1 MSSEPKEKPIIDAG
15 KQDEKLTPDSQPQTT
30 EEQALMRERERL
42 HLEEIMAMLENELC
56 H

>member
-1 MSSEPKEKPIIDAG
+1 MSSEPKEKPIIEANKHDDG
-15 KQDEKLTPDSQPQTT
+15 PVPEIQPQ
-30 EEQALMRERERL
+30 EAENEALARERERL